1 MKNNNILI
9 AGSSG
14 AIGKEF
20 TRFYIDDPNIEK
32 IVTLSRKVNN
42 FGHKKIQSIEIDY
55 NKMQTFKNIDKIVE
69 IESISTIIIA
79 TGILHTDQV
88 KPEKSINSINFESL
102 QNVFQVNVFGPILLV
117 KKLLPLIKKSQGVK
131 IVFLTARVGSISD
144 NELGGWYS
152 YRSSKS
158 ALNMMISNLS
168 IELQRANQG
177 NIVIGMH
184 PGTVKSHLSEPFL
197 RHVQHN
203 IFSPK
208 ESVEL
213 MLQVISKISYKDS
226 GKCFDFSGKIIEP

>member
-79 TGILHTDQV
+79 TGILHTD
-88 KPEKSINSINFESL
+88 
-102 QNVFQVNVFGPILLV
+102 
-117 KKLLPLIKKSQGVK
+117 
-131 IVFLTARVGSISD
+131 
-144 NELGGWYS
+144 
-152 YRSSKS
+152 
-158 ALNMMISNLS
+158 
-168 IELQRANQG
+168 
-177 NIVIGMH
+177 
-184 PGTVKSHLSEPFL
+184 
-197 RHVQHN
+197 
-203 IFSPK
+203 
-208 ESVEL
+208 
-213 MLQVISKISYKDS
+213 
-226 GKCFDFSGKIIEP
+226 